1 MKNIWVPVVPVLTI
15 VLATCGAA
23 YEQNT
28 GLRGAIADHGKSV
41 NGLVFLQR
49 LQDKSCADLYLVNG
63 TLSSDQMKKE
73 RSCNGPVSRGEV
85 AGTYDFSGIE
95 PGWYILRFQWE
106 MKNPPD
112 SKKAIGCWIQGWAVS
127 YVPWKE
133 SGKYKG
139 FAQSPPFELGD
150 KELKTVDFNYEGEFE
165 VQKNCPAPLK
175 WHKR

>member
-1 MKNIWVPVVPVLTI
+1 MKKPWVISWHILAVL
-15 VLATCGAA
+15 LGTCGDMNA
-23 YEQNT
+23 QNA
-28 GLRGAIADHGKSV
+28 GVHGAIADQGKSV

-49 LQDKSCADLYLVNG
+49 LQDKSCADLYLVSG

-73 RSCNGPVSRGEV
+73 RSCSGPVSRVEV

-106 MKNPPD
+106 MKNPTD
-112 SKKAIGCWIQGWAVS
+112 SKKAIGCRIQGWAVS

-150 KELKTVDFNYEGEFE
+150 KELKTLDFNYDGEFK
-165 VQKNCPAPLK
+165 VQENCPNPLK